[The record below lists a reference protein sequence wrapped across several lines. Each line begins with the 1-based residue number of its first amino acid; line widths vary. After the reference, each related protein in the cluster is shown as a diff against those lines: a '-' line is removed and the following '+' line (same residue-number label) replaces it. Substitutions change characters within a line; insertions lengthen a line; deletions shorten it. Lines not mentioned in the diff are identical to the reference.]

1 MTIHSRLDT
10 PASHLTLSIASTAPG
25 VSSQIYK
32 KMRTSVL
39 VHLLAAIASI
49 ANVAGLP
56 VDSEL
61 VEKDV
66 VVVVKTITVAVTKF
80 AGQPEMTGAPPPQY
94 AAAMESGDGR
104 WGDQGGGK
112 GWGRG
117 KGYHGQQEQQSQQPP
132 PPAQPTEP
140 EPTALVAPQPKP
152 VESQSAEVRP
162 QPAQSETAE
171 ARPASPS
178 TTAEAPPAEPS
189 PKPPAEPA
197 AQTTPPSGDDDK
209 ILAAHNNY
217 RAVCPGAA
225 KMSWDAEVRNSSI

>member
-1 MTIHSRLDT
+1 
-10 PASHLTLSIASTAPG
+10 
-25 VSSQIYK
+25 
-32 KMRTSVL
+32 MRTSVL
-39 VHLLAAIASI
+39 VPLLAAIASI
-49 ANVAGLP
+49 TNVAGLP
-56 VDSEL
+56 LDSEL
-61 VEKDV
+61 VKKDV

-80 AGQPEMTGAPPPQY
+80 AGQPEMTGAAPPQY
-94 AAAMESGDGR
+94 AAAMESGKGR
-104 WGDQGGGK
+104 WGGGK

-152 VESQSAEVRP
+152 VESQSAEARP

-189 PKPPAEPA
+189 PRPPAEPA

-225 KMSWDAEVRNSSI
+225 KMSWDAEVRKSSS

>member
-1 MTIHSRLDT
+1 
-10 PASHLTLSIASTAPG
+10 
-25 VSSQIYK
+25 
-32 KMRTSVL
+32 MRTSVL
-39 VHLLAAIASI
+39 VPLLAAVASI

-56 VDSEL
+56 LDSEL

-80 AGQPEMTGAPPPQY
+80 AGQPEMTGAAPPQY
-94 AAAMESGDGR
+94 AAAMES
-104 WGDQGGGK
+104 WGGSWGGQGGGK

-117 KGYHGQQEQQSQQPP
+117 KGYHGQQEQQSQQLP

-140 EPTALVAPQPKP
+140 EPTALV
-152 VESQSAEVRP
+152 
-162 QPAQSETAE
+162 E
-171 ARPASPS
+171 ARPASS
-178 TTAEAPPAEPS
+178 TTTAEAPPAEPS
-189 PKPPAEPA
+189 PRPPAEPA